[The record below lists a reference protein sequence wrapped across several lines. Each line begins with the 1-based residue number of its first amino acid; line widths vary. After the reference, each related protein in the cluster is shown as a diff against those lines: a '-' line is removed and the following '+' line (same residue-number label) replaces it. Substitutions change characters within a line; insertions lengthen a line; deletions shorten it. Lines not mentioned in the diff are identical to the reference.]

1 MKHPGSDKLDA
12 YRGLVKRYHKTLD
25 LVSDRALA
33 EFDRHLNDASAYADF
48 IGGLSPA
55 VDTVLDLGSGVGLPG
70 IVVAIGLPHV
80 RVVLVERR
88 RRRAA
93 FLELA
98 CGQLGLRNAVVM
110 RGDVRDLEDE
120 HVDVVT
126 AQGVGSFLDVYR
138 LTCRLHAREIVLL
151 SRKGEAWRDELAEA
165 RAALDTAIA
174 VSGEISLQE
183 RGTLVA
189 LRLAGGRACPS

>member
-70 IVVAIGLPHV
+70 IVVAVRLPHV

-88 RRRAA
+88 RRRVA

-98 CGQLGLRNAVVM
+98 CGQLGLGNAIVTK
-110 RGDVRDLEDE
+110 GDVRDLEDE
-120 HVDVVT
+120 RVDVVT

-138 LTCRLHAREIVLL
+138 LTCPLHAEEIVLL